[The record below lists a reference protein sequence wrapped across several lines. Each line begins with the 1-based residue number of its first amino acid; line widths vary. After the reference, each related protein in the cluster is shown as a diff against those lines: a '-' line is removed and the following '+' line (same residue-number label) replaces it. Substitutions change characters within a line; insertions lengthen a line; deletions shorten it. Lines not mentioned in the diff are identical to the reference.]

1 MKNTRNHK
9 KGFTLI
15 ELLVVVAIMG
25 MLAALAIV
33 GLNNARKKARDTR
46 RISDIKQ
53 IQTAL
58 ELYFLDNAKYP
69 TVDNEGD
76 FISGKCLSSI
86 SDFKPTCSGTTYM
99 AIVPNNPDP
108 YGDGSCGEDE
118 YTDYFYARK
127 TDTPTTYT
135 IRYCIGN
142 AIGEITAGPHYATPA
157 GIADD

>member
-58 ELYFLDNAKYP
+58 ELYFLDQAEYP
-69 TVDNEGD
+69 NTNGD
-76 FISGKCLSSI
+76 FISGDCLSSGEGFN
-86 SDFKPTCSGTTYM
+86 DGCDGTTYM
-99 AIVPNNPDP
+99 AIVPDNPKP
-108 YGDGSCGEDE
+108 YEDHTDCDANYSEYYYSRTGETS
-118 YTDYFYARK
+118 YY
-127 TDTPTTYT
+127 

-142 AIGEITAGPHYATPA
+142 AIGEIGAGKHHATPA
-157 GIADD
+157 GIADGN